1 MFQGA
6 VSNFKML
13 VNIFE
18 KFEILTSVFFFWEI
32 IFKHI
37 YKKKK
42 TCFGWPLSSTCIT
55 KYKDIELILPF
66 VNVTE
71 SSLPVI
77 HMQIPIFLW

>member
-18 KFEILTSVFFFWEI
+18 KFEILTSVFFSEKLYSN
-32 IFKHI
+32 IFT
-37 YKKKK
+37 KKKP
-42 TCFGWPLSSTCIT
+42 CFGWPLSSTCIT

-77 HMQIPIFLW
+77 HMQIPIFL